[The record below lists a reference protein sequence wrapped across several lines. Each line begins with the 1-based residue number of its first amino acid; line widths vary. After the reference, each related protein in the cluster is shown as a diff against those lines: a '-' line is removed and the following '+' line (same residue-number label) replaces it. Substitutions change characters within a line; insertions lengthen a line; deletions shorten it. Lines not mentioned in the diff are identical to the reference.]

1 MNPGDHR
8 TGSIIS
14 VVIVMGLGGFFYI
27 LGAWQ
32 KIGTGRA
39 DSIEVNLKSCK
50 LGV

>member
-1 MNPGDHR
+1 MNPGDRR

-14 VVIVMGLGGFFYI
+14 VIIVMGLGGFFYI
-27 LGAWQ
+27 LGTQ
-32 KIGTGRA
+32 KIGTGRG